1 MALSH
6 YEFDRFRHSLIAAQ
20 RLGSRQIS
28 EYMKAID
35 LTPSQSEVIQVL
47 KRWQPLSLKDLG
59 TLLVCEKDSPSRL
72 IERLVKDG
80 LIDKVMN
87 PADARFVLLQL
98 TDLGQEK
105 SLQIEEIEEKLRGN
119 LEKVFNDEELS
130 LMSSTLEKMLVHFPD
145 AETLRKRGLMK

>member
-105 SLQIEEIEEKLRGN
+105 VYKS
-119 LEKVFNDEELS
+119 
-130 LMSSTLEKMLVHFPD
+130 
-145 AETLRKRGLMK
+145 KRLKKSYEGI